1 MSTPNSLFQVQAPN
15 PNPKTQNIFQIDG
28 VELPDLCPQGVD
40 AKWTFSRA
48 SSVRLKTVGDTESQ
62 ALSDRNCGEGATK
75 CVPSTENGKCPVTQL
90 WSSFFS

>member
-62 ALSDRNCGEGATK
+62 ALFDREIAGRAP
-75 CVPSTENGKCPVTQL
+75 PSVYQALKMGSVR
-90 WSSFFS
+90 